1 MPTPVDIR
9 EISGVDPNALPAEV
23 LESTEPLVVRGLVA
37 HWPVVR
43 AARRSEDE
51 AIAYLG
57 GFCQDATV
65 NAMRG
70 AAEIGGRFFYNED
83 LTGFNFESARLR
95 LDDVLETLA
104 HQAGAG
110 HAPCLYVGSTTIDTA
125 LPGFRTHNDLDFGT
139 RNPLVS
145 IWLGNRAR
153 IAAHHDLPDNLACVV
168 AGRRR
173 FTLFPPEQ
181 LSNLYVGPLDLTP
194 AGQAISLVDFASP
207 DFTRFPRFAQAL
219 AHACVAELSAGDAV
233 FIPSMWWHHVES
245 LEAFNALVNYW
256 WRQSPAYMDAPIGAL
271 MFAMMTVREL
281 PPAQRAAWH
290 NLFRH
295 YVFETDEE
303 TVAHIP
309 RGSRRSL
316 GPLTDESAREIR
328 ARLLARLNR

>member
-1 MPTPVDIR
+1 MPTPADIR

-43 AARRSEDE
+43 AARRSADE

-70 AAEIGGRFFYNED
+70 TAEIGGRFFYNED

-95 LDDVLETLA
+95 LDDVLKTLA
-104 HQAGAG
+104 HQAAAG

-219 AHACVAELSAGDAV
+219 AHARVAELSAGDAV

-295 YVFETDEE
+295 YVFESDEE